1 MVNNQISLWSS
12 TQTHIFEKT
21 TNNYIRKTQVFK
33 IAADETFTSMIQ
45 QSTNNLFRD
54 EYKNHPLLTY
64 RRQIF
69 KYLNISKSILQYI

>member
-1 MVNNQISLWSS
+1 MVNKESAFGHLLK
-12 TQTHIFEKT
+12 THIFEKT

-33 IAADETFTSMIQ
+33 IVADETFTSMIQ

-69 KYLNISKSILQYI
+69 EYLNISKSIS